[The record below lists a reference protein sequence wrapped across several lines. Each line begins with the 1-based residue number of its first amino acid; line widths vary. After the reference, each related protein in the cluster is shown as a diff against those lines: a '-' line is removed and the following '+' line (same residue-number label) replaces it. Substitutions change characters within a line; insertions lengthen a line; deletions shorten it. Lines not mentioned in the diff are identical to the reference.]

1 VLFILL
7 QRDRTWISPPALN
20 VIATLHPQK
29 TINRKIYVIIVLRDK
44 SSPETRSTI
53 YVEIDKEVIE
63 LLLAPIKLLFAPIV
77 LTIAMFNVM
86 VKIVRLLFTPIFL
99 LVGVLLKLVTGI
111 MRLIVIPI
119 AIALI
124 VSFAVSAV
132 RMLTKLCKR
141 NKHHMKGMGCMWQDF
156 SRKMRKPK
164 KEAVKV
170 EITDAE
176 ETKAEET
183 KAEETKAEESK
194 EQSTPMKASE
204 TTKESGSIK
213 GGSTGAGT

>member
-1 VLFILL
+1 MLFILL
-7 QRDRTWISPPALN
+7 QRGRTWVSPPALN
-20 VIATLHPQK
+20 VIAALRPQK
-29 TINRKIYVIIVLRDK
+29 TINRKIYVIIALRDK
-44 SSPETRSTI
+44 SSPEIRSTI

-99 LVGVLLKLVTGI
+99 LVGLKLKLVTGI

-119 AIALI
+119 AIVLI
-124 VSFAVSAV
+124 VSFVVSAV
-132 RMLTKLCKR
+132 RMLMKLYKH

-156 SRKMRKPK
+156 SRKMHKPK

-170 EITDAE
+170 EITDVEETKEE

-183 KAEETKAEESK
+183 KAEETK

-204 TTKESGSIK
+204 TTKERGSIK
-213 GGSTGAGT
+213 GGPTGVGT